1 MDIPEIPEGLQF
13 YFPVM
18 AEMRDGQLRFVVQPD
33 IAIDSQRTIWND
45 GKMKWS
51 PVTEELEQADLAIYK
66 ILQGLVDKPV
76 NKLSDN

>member
-1 MDIPEIPEGLQF
+1 MNMPEIPNGLQF

-45 GKMKWS
+45 SEMKWS
-51 PVTEELEQADLAIYK
+51 QVTEELEQADLAIYK
-66 ILQGLVDKPV
+66 ILQGLLQD
-76 NKLSDN
+76 

>member
-1 MDIPEIPEGLQF
+1 MDTPEIPEGLQF

-45 GKMKWS
+45 SEMEWS
-51 PVTEELEQADLAIYK
+51 RVTEELEKADLAIYK
-66 ILQGLVDKPV
+66 TLKNLVEKVDKLET
-76 NKLSDN
+76 K

>member
-45 GKMKWS
+45 GKMEWS
-51 PVTEELEQADLAIYK
+51 PVTEGLEQADLAIYK

>member
-45 GKMKWS
+45 GKMEWS

-76 NKLSDN
+76 DKLR